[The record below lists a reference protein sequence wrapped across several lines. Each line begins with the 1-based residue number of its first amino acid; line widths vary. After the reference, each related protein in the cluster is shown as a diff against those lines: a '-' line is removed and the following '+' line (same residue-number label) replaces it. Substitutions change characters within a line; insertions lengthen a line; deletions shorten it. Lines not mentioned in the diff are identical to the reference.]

1 MLSPSSILAAAALP
15 LLLAQSASARLMPRA
30 TNYTQEAVDSGEA
43 LSDLHAQAYNNA
55 LARLAANG
63 TSQCTKDN
71 VRVRREWRNM
81 PGEDRIAYT
90 DAVTCLQSKAPLYTD
105 IAGSKSMFDDFVALH
120 QNMTGYVHMSATFLL
135 WHRYYIHTYEE
146 KLSTECGY
154 TGTLPYWEWSL
165 DGDDP
170 ASSPIFDGS
179 ATSMG
184 SDGAYVAH
192 DGLVL
197 NSTEQVITL
206 PAGTGGGCVTSG
218 PFTNMTVHLGPEAM
232 PNLGSVVSNN
242 SDTPTADN
250 PRCLKRDLNGAVLRT
265 WASFRNVTDLI
276 TDNDNIEWF
285 QGIAQGQTNY
295 SGLGQL
301 GVHGAGHYAFGLD
314 PGSDVYISPG
324 DPVFYLHHTQ
334 LDRVYWLWQN
344 LDWENRQTI
353 FGTGTMENSP
363 PSPVVQLDDLLDLGP
378 LNDEISLS
386 NAMDTM
392 AGPFCY
398 IYATD

>member
-197 NSTEQVITL
+197 NSTEQ
-206 PAGTGGGCVTSG
+206 
-218 PFTNMTVHLGPEAM
+218 AM

>member
-1 MLSPSSILAAAALP
+1 
-15 LLLAQSASARLMPRA
+15 
-30 TNYTQEAVDSGEA
+30 
-43 LSDLHAQAYNNA
+43 
-55 LARLAANG
+55 
-63 TSQCTKDN
+63 
-71 VRVRREWRNM
+71 
-81 PGEDRIAYT
+81 
-90 DAVTCLQSKAPLYTD
+90 
-105 IAGSKSMFDDFVALH
+105 
-120 QNMTGYVHMSATFLL
+120 
-135 WHRYYIHTYEE
+135 
-146 KLSTECGY
+146 
-154 TGTLPYWEWSL
+154 
-165 DGDDP
+165 
-170 ASSPIFDGS
+170 
-179 ATSMG
+179 
-184 SDGAYVAH
+184 
-192 DGLVL
+192 
-197 NSTEQVITL
+197 
-206 PAGTGGGCVTSG
+206 
-218 PFTNMTVHLGPEAM
+218 MTVHLGPEAM

>member
-1 MLSPSSILAAAALP
+1 
-15 LLLAQSASARLMPRA
+15 
-30 TNYTQEAVDSGEA
+30 
-43 LSDLHAQAYNNA
+43 
-55 LARLAANG
+55 
-63 TSQCTKDN
+63 
-71 VRVRREWRNM
+71 
-81 PGEDRIAYT
+81 
-90 DAVTCLQSKAPLYTD
+90 
-105 IAGSKSMFDDFVALH
+105 
-120 QNMTGYVHMSATFLL
+120 
-135 WHRYYIHTYEE
+135 
-146 KLSTECGY
+146 
-154 TGTLPYWEWSL
+154 
-165 DGDDP
+165 
-170 ASSPIFDGS
+170 
-179 ATSMG
+179 MG

-276 TDNDNIEWF
+276 TENDNIEWF

-324 DPVFYLHHTQ
+324 K
-334 LDRVYWLWQN
+334 
-344 LDWENRQTI
+344 
-353 FGTGTMENSP
+353 FGEAR
-363 PSPVVQLDDLLDLGP
+363 LLG
-378 LNDEISLS
+378 EGRCFFS
-386 NAMDTM
+386 
-392 AGPFCY
+392 
-398 IYATD
+398 